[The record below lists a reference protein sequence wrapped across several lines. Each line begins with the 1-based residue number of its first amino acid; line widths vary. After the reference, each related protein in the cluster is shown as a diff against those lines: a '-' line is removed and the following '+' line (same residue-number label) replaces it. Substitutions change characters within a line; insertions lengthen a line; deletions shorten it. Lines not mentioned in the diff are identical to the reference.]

1 MKIIYNFKKK
11 TYLTHTA
18 RTTTF
23 QSLRVHCGW
32 PKMKMWNENRYAF
45 YTDRNQYRPIGQVV
59 CYVKFL
65 FRFDLID
72 KVDKV
77 LSFAVLLANKN
88 IRN

>member
-1 MKIIYNFKKK
+1 
-11 TYLTHTA
+11 
-18 RTTTF
+18 
-23 QSLRVHCGW
+23 
-32 PKMKMWNENRYAF
+32 MKMWNENRYAF

-59 CYVKFL
+59 CYVKFP

-77 LSFAVLLANKN
+77 LSFAVLLATKN

>member
-1 MKIIYNFKKK
+1 
-11 TYLTHTA
+11 
-18 RTTTF
+18 
-23 QSLRVHCGW
+23 
-32 PKMKMWNENRYAF
+32 MWNENRYAF
-45 YTDRNQYRPIGQVV
+45 YADRNQYRPIGQVV
-59 CYVKFL
+59 CYVNFP